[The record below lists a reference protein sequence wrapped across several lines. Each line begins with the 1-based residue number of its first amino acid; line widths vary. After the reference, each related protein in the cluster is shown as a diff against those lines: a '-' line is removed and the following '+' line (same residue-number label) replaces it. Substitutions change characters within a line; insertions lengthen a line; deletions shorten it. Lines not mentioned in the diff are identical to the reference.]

1 MLQRLLYLLILATTC
16 LAATPDK
23 TRQLLTEAKEPVRI
37 VCIGDSIT
45 GVYYHSG
52 GMRAYP
58 EMLQIALQKLHPKAK
73 VIVRNAGISGDTTK
87 GGLARLE
94 RDVLAHK
101 PHLVTIMF
109 GMNDLVRV
117 PVADFIANLRQI
129 IQRCRD
135 VGAEVVLCT
144 QNSIVNSPSRPV
156 AKLAEYSQAIRDLA
170 KAESLGL
177 ADCHAAFEA
186 VREKDEVGW
195 NFLLSDAI
203 HPNMDGHKLFA
214 ETIAKTITGQNVSLR
229 DEPPPPNPLAH
240 TFKLLGEGKPVTVL
254 AMPPYDQQ
262 IEPAL
267 KKLHPDAQ
275 IIVKPWPTAGKT
287 LAELE
292 TASKAVRSMKPN
304 LVLIAVPGHLTEK
317 TPQVFHQHYAWIM
330 NWSLSFGPQEWDVVV
345 ALPDKAETSHA
356 DLARRLVR
364 AQDLSFIDPASG
376 DSLEKWLWAQ
386 KVANPQDIVFRA
398 QLDQTEQR
406 YVERLPSGFEPE
418 KPHDVLIALHGHG
431 WDRWQ
436 FIQDMRGECRGL
448 RDVATKHGLIF
459 VSPDYRAKTSWMG
472 PAAEADML
480 QIIADVKKRHR
491 VNRVFIAGGSMGGTS
506 ALIFATLHPELI
518 AGVCAL
524 NPTANI
530 VEYAGFKDAIDTS
543 YGSAGERHKRS
554 PELHADRLTMPVA
567 LTTGGKDTVVPPA
580 STLRLAKKLSRVL
593 SLHREA
599 VAHSTSYDDTV
610 KAMEFVLQTA
620 DDAKAPAK
628 QP

>member
-1 MLQRLLYLLILATTC
+1 MPRSLLILSSLIASV
-16 LAATPDK
+16 LHAASPDK
-23 TRQLLTEAKEPVRI
+23 TRQLLTDSKEPVRI

-73 VIVRNAGISGDTTK
+73 VTVRNAGISGDTSK

-117 PVADFIANLRQI
+117 PVADFVANLRQI

-135 VGAEVVLCT
+135 AGAEVLLCT
-144 QNSIVNSPSRPV
+144 QNNIVNSPQRPV

-177 ADCHAAFEA
+177 ADCFAAFEA
-186 VREKDEVGW
+186 ARAEDEVAW

-203 HPNMDGHKLFA
+203 HPNMDGHRLFA
-214 ETIAKTITGQNVSLR
+214 ESIAQTITGQNVSLR

-240 TFKLLGEGKPVTVL
+240 TFKLLGEGKPITVL

-275 IIVKPWPTAGKT
+275 ITVKPWPTAGKT

-292 TASKAVRSMKPN
+292 TAAKAVRTMKPN

-317 TPQVFHQHYAWIM
+317 TPQAFHQHYAWIM
-330 NWSLSFGPQEWDVVV
+330 NWSLSFGPQEWDVFV
-345 ALPDKAETSHA
+345 ALPEKAETNHA

-364 AQDLSFIDPASG
+364 AQDLSFIDPASSN
-376 DSLEKWLWAQ
+376 SLEKWLWSQ
-386 KVANPQDIVFRA
+386 KAANPQDIVFKA
-398 QLDQTEQR
+398 QIDQTEQR
-406 YVERLPSGFEPE
+406 YVERLPTGFEPQ

-431 WDRWQ
+431 SDRWQ
-436 FIQDMRGECRGL
+436 FIRDARDECRAL
-448 RDVATKHGLIF
+448 RDVADRHRLIF
-459 VSPDYRAKTSWMG
+459 ISPDYRAKTSWMG
-472 PAAEADML
+472 PKAEADVL
-480 QIIADVKKRHR
+480 QIIAEVKKRHR

-524 NPTANI
+524 NPTANL

-543 YGSAGERHKRS
+543 YGSADERHKRS
-554 PELHADRLTMPVA
+554 PELHAERLTMPIA
-567 LTTGGKDTVVPPA
+567 LTTGGKDTSVPPE

-593 SLHREA
+593 SLHKEDGG
-599 VAHSTSYDDTV
+599 HSTSYDDTV

-620 DDAKAPAK
+620 R
-628 QP
+628 

>member
-1 MLQRLLYLLILATTC
+1 MKIVHLACLAIAFLALPLHAVSPEKTTQLLI
-16 LAATPDK
+16 
-23 TRQLLTEAKEPVRI
+23 EAKEPVRI

-73 VIVRNAGISGDTTK
+73 VTVRNAGLSGDTSK

-117 PVADFIANLRQI
+117 PVADFVANMRQI

-135 VGAEVVLCT
+135 AGAEVVLCT
-144 QNSIVNSPSRPV
+144 QNSIVDSPQRSV

-186 VREKDEVGW
+186 VRAKDEVAW

-214 ETIAKTITGQNVSLR
+214 ETIAQTITGQSISLR
-229 DEPPPPNPLAH
+229 NEPPPPNPLAQ

-262 IEPAL
+262 IGPAL
-267 KKLHPDAQ
+267 KNLHPEAQ
-275 IIVKPWPTAGKT
+275 ITVKPWPTAGKT

-292 TASKAVRSMKPN
+292 TAAKAVRSMKPN
-304 LVLIAVPGHLTEK
+304 LLVISVPGHLSEK
-317 TPQVFHQHYAWIM
+317 TPQAFHQHYAWIM

-345 ALPDKAETSHA
+345 ALPEKAETSHA

-386 KVANPQDIVFRA
+386 KVATPQDIAFRA

-406 YVERLPSGFEPE
+406 YVERLPPGFESE

-431 WDRWQ
+431 SDRWQ
-436 FIQDMRGECRGL
+436 FINDMRGECRGL
-448 RDVATKHGLIF
+448 RDVAARHSLIF
-459 VSPDYRAKTSWMG
+459 VSPDYRARTSWMG
-472 PAAEADML
+472 PAAEADVL
-480 QIIADVKKRHR
+480 QIIAELKKRHR
-491 VNRVFIAGGSMGGTS
+491 VNRVFITGGSMGGTS

-524 NPTANI
+524 NPTANL
-530 VEYAGFKDAIDTS
+530 VEYASFKDAIDTS
-543 YGSAGERHKRS
+543 YGSSGEREKRS
-554 PELHADRLTMPVA
+554 PELHADRLAMPVA
-567 LTTGGKDTVVPPA
+567 LTTGGQDTVVPPG
-580 STLRLAKKLSRVL
+580 STLRLAKKLPRVL
-593 SLHREA
+593 SLYHDEGG
-599 VAHSTSYDDTV
+599 HSTSYDDTV
-610 KAMEFVLQTA
+610 KAMEWVLGEAGQR
-620 DDAKAPAK
+620 
-628 QP
+628 

>member
-1 MLQRLLYLLILATTC
+1 MLQRLFCLLILATAC
-16 LAATPDK
+16 LAAGPNK

-73 VIVRNAGISGDTTK
+73 VTVRNAGISGDTSK

-94 RDVLAHK
+94 RDVLAQK

-117 PVADFIANLRQI
+117 SAADFVANMRQI

-135 VGAEVVLCT
+135 AGVEVVLCT
-144 QNSIVNSPSRPV
+144 QNSILNSPQRPV

-177 ADCHAAFEA
+177 ADCFAAFEA
-186 VREKDEVGW
+186 ARAKDEVAW

-214 ETIAKTITGQNVSLR
+214 ETIAKTITGQSISLR

-240 TFKLLGEGKPVTVL
+240 TFKLLGEGKPITVL

-275 IIVKPWPTAGKT
+275 ITVKPWPTEGKT

-292 TASKAVRSMKPN
+292 TAAKAVRTMKPN

-317 TPQVFHQHYAWIM
+317 TPQAFHQHYAWIM

-345 ALPDKAETSHA
+345 ALPPNAEN
-356 DLARRLVR
+356 LARRLVK
-364 AQDLSFIDPASG
+364 AQDLSVIAQP
-376 DSLEKWLWAQ
+376 DSLEKLLWAQ

-398 QLDQTEQR
+398 QIDQTEQR
-406 YVERLPSGFEPE
+406 YVERLPPGFEPE

-431 WDRWQ
+431 SDRWQ
-436 FIQDMRGECRGL
+436 FINDLRGECRGL
-448 RDVATKHGLIF
+448 RDVAAKHGLIF
-459 VSPDYRAKTSWMG
+459 ISPDYRAKTSWMG

-480 QIIADVKKRHR
+480 QIITEVKERHR
-491 VNRVFIAGGSMGGTS
+491 VNRVFLAGGSMGGTS

-524 NPTANI
+524 NPTANL

-543 YGSAGERHKRS
+543 YGSADEREKRS

-567 LTTGGKDTVVPPA
+567 LTTGGKDTVVPPT
-580 STLRLAKKLSRVL
+580 STLRLAKKLPRVL

-610 KAMEFVLQTA
+610 KAT
-620 DDAKAPAK
+620 
-628 QP
+628 

>member
-1 MLQRLLYLLILATTC
+1 MLQRLFCLLMLATAC

-23 TRQLLTEAKEPVRI
+23 TRQLLNEAKESVRI

-58 EMLQIALQKLHPKAK
+58 EMLQIALQKLHPKAR
-73 VIVRNAGISGDTTK
+73 INVRNAGISGDTSK

-117 PVADFIANLRQI
+117 PVADFIANMTQI
-129 IQRCRD
+129 IQRCRAT
-135 VGAEVVLCT
+135 GAAVVLCT
-144 QNSIVNSPSRPV
+144 QNSIVDSPQRPV
-156 AKLAEYSQAIRDLA
+156 ARLAEYSQAIRDLA

-177 ADCHAAFEA
+177 ADCFAAFEA
-186 VREKDEVGW
+186 VRAKNALEW
-195 NFLLSDAI
+195 NLLLSDAI

-214 ETIAKTITGQNVSLR
+214 ETIAKTITSQEVSLR
-229 DEPPPPNPLAH
+229 DEPPPPNPLSH

-254 AMPPYDQQ
+254 AMPPYDQH
-262 IEPAL
+262 IGTAL

-275 IIVKPWPTAGKT
+275 ITVKTWPTEGKT

-292 TASKAVRSMKPN
+292 TAAKAVRSMKPN
-304 LVLIAVPGHLTEK
+304 LVMISVPGHLIEK
-317 TPQVFHQHYAWIM
+317 TPQTFHKHYAWIM

-345 ALPDKAETSHA
+345 ALPPDADK
-356 DLARRLVR
+356 LASRLVK
-364 AQDLSFIDPASG
+364 AQDLSVIAPP
-376 DSLEKWLWAQ
+376 DSLEKWLWSQ
-386 KVANPQDIVFRA
+386 KGANPQDIVFRA
-398 QLDQTEQR
+398 QIDQTEQR
-406 YVERLPSGFEPE
+406 YVELLPPGFEPE

-431 WDRWQ
+431 SDRWQ
-436 FIQDMRGECRGL
+436 FIQQTRGECQGL
-448 RDVATKHGLIF
+448 RDVAAKHDLIF
-459 VSPDYRAKTSWMG
+459 ISPDYRAKTSWMG
-472 PAAEADML
+472 PAAEADTL
-480 QIIADVKKRHR
+480 QLITEVKKRHR

-506 ALIFATLHPELI
+506 ALIFATLHSELI

-524 NPTANI
+524 NPTANL

-543 YGSAGERHKRS
+543 YGNPDERHKRS
-554 PELHADRLTMPVA
+554 PELHAARLTMPVA
-567 LTTGGKDTVVPPA
+567 LTTGGKDTIVPPDSA
-580 STLRLAKKLSRVL
+580 LRLAKKLKQVL
-593 SLHREA
+593 SLHRET

-610 KAMEFVLQTA
+610 KAMEFVLQNATA
-620 DDAKAPAK
+620 AKATSK